1 MTKKLEVYNITPEQL
16 IVVNKLAEEEGVS
29 QKELAIKL
37 DKDQNTVKA
46 IIDKLVRNGYVLRS
60 INERD
65 RRAFTLFLGERAKKD
80 LAEIRELES
89 KCMQEIYQGI
99 DLDILENI
107 SRDLEI
113 LRKNINNELKK

>member
-1 MTKKLEVYNITPEQL
+1 MEVYNITPEQL

-60 INERD
+60 INEKD